1 MTQIVILPV
10 EIEDDVFDETLEDI
24 CSYISIRAEILGLDE
39 LRELELDKLNDY
51 EFGEPIH

>member
-10 EIEDDVFDETLEDI
+10 EIEDDNFDRTLEDI
-24 CSYISIRAEILGLDE
+24 CQYISVRGEILGIDE
-39 LRELELDKLNDY
+39 LKELELDKLNDY